1 VGPGVVLGLAFQD
14 PLILSQHTHIPMPT
28 AGEAPVRPRLGTE
41 QTEYTRSVD
50 FPGWIG
56 LGLLCG
62 TGEHER
68 HHAYPQVPGYRL
80 HQVPWVPPR
89 RVSAWRFLRGAKRLS
104 GERFLFENS
113 NTTEF
118 QL

>member
-1 VGPGVVLGLAFQD
+1 MTRRPAVQAQTAAGTVANVTATLAYAKC
-14 PLILSQHTHIPMPT
+14 S
-28 AGEAPVRPRLGTE
+28 GT
-41 QTEYTRSVD
+41 SVY
-50 FPGWIG
+50 PCS
-56 LGLLCG
+56 CG